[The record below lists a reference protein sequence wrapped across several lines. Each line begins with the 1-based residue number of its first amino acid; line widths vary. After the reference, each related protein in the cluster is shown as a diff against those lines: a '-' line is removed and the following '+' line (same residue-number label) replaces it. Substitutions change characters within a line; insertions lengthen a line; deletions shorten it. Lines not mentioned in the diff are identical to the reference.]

1 MSLMNNKSSLVFIFL
16 VLFIN
21 SSCNL
26 ARYNVKKSIVKN
38 KSTKT
43 EQLKRF
49 LNNLSSEERKKWYIK
64 TYSDLAVSQMK
75 KYKIPA
81 SITLAQGLL
90 ESGAGASTLA
100 INANNHFGIKC
111 HQDWRG
117 KKIFHDDDE
126 KNECF
131 RKYKNPLQSYIDHS
145 EFLTTR
151 GRYSFLFRFSIKN
164 YIKWS
169 HGLKKAG
176 YATDPRYAEK
186 LIDIIEKYDLWKFD
200 GSKKPLKEVKKKN
213 NKAEKN
219 QYVVKKG
226 DTLYSIAKKYKVS
239 VDELIKKNNLKS
251 NNISIGQKLKI

>member
-1 MSLMNNKSSLVFIFL
+1 MNNKSILVFIFL

-49 LNNLSSEERKKWYIK
+49 LNNLSSEERKKWYIR

-111 HQDWRG
+111 HQDWSG

-151 GRYSFLFRFSIKN
+151 GRYSFLFRYSIKN

-186 LIDIIEKYDLWKFD
+186 LIDIIENYDLWKFD
-200 GSKKPLKEVKKKN
+200 GSKKPLKKVKKKN